1 MRILHTSDWHAGK
14 TLYKQ
19 DRLPDLQH
27 ALQQMLD
34 LIEQQKI
41 DLLVVAGDLYD
52 SFHPPAR
59 AMAVLNQFFLDLH
72 RRQVPALIIAGNHDS
87 AHLWQSMREILALA
101 SVRVFDRIQRQ
112 AHWVTQVGD
121 QSLCLT
127 ALPYP
132 SERQLVRLATTFEAG
147 AENLA
152 QQRQRYA
159 DKVAA
164 LLDMLSRERP
174 QADHH
179 LLCAHLMLSGAE
191 PTHSERSLSLA
202 DTFAVQPQHLPEHF
216 DYIALGHIHKC
227 QQVKGAAAP
236 AWYSGTPYQID
247 FSEQGMDK
255 SVQII
260 DFAAGKRPQI
270 SQHPLELSHPLQLI
284 QCHEDL
290 IAENRSSWAEMPG
303 YLKLRIQVDA
313 PRKGLADSLRDAL
326 GPRLLQVEIILPR
339 QQEQRPRWQDLRL
352 DDPLSV
358 YRAYCEAQNLPL
370 NRDLQQTFEQLWERS
385 QNQRQSD

>member
-19 DRLPDLQH
+19 DRLPDLQY
-27 ALQQMLD
+27 ALDQILV
-34 LIEQQKI
+34 LVEKERI
-41 DLLVVAGDLYD
+41 DLVIVAGDLYD
-52 SFHPPAR
+52 TFHPSAQ
-59 AMAVLNQFFLDLH
+59 ALAVLNQFFLALH
-72 RRQVPALIIAGNHDS
+72 QRRIPALVIAGNHDS
-87 AHLWQSMREILALA
+87 SHLWRSMRDILSLA
-101 SVRVFDRIQRQ
+101 SIQVFDRIQRE
-112 AHWVTQVGD
+112 AYWVTRIQG

-132 SERQLVRLATTFEAG
+132 SERQLVRLAGHE
-147 AENLA
+147 LSMV

-164 LLDMLSRERP
+164 LLEWLTRERP
-174 QADHH
+174 EADRH

-191 PTHSERSLSLA
+191 PTYSERSLSLA

-227 QQVKGAAAP
+227 QQVKGTP
-236 AWYSGTPYQID
+236 VPSWYSGTPYQID
-247 FSEQGMDK
+247 FGEQDMKK

-260 DFAAGKRPQI
+260 DLAGKVPQI
-270 SQHPLELSHPLQLI
+270 HSQALDLLNPLHFI

-290 IAENRSSWAEMPG
+290 IPENKALWSETSG
-303 YLKLRIQVDA
+303 YLKLRIQVEA
-313 PRKGLADSLRDAL
+313 PRKGLADSLRAAL
-326 GPRLLQVEIILPR
+326 GPRLLQVEIITPQQRERSPR
-339 QQEQRPRWQDLRL
+339 YQALRL

-358 YRAYCEAQNLPL
+358 YRVYCQAQNLPL
-370 NRDLQQTFEQLWERS
+370 SKGLQETFEQLWERA
-385 QNQRQSD
+385 QQQSPSGD

>member
-27 ALQQMLD
+27 ALQQMLN
-34 LIEQQKI
+34 LIESQQI

-87 AHLWQSMREILALA
+87 SHLWQSMREILALA
-101 SVRVFDRIQRQ
+101 SVRVFDRIQRD
-112 AHWVTQVGD
+112 AHWVMRVGD

-132 SERQLVRLATTFEAG
+132 SERQLVRLASAG
-147 AENLA
+147 AESLA

-159 DKVAA
+159 DKVAT
-164 LLDMLSRERP
+164 LLDMLARDRP
-174 QADHH
+174 AADHH

-202 DTFAVQPQHLPEHF
+202 DTFAVQPQQLPEHF

-247 FSEQGMDK
+247 FSEQGMGK

-260 DFAAGKRPQI
+260 DFGAGKQPQI
-270 SQHPLELSHPLQLI
+270 SQHALDLSHPLHLI

-290 IAENRSSWAEMPG
+290 IAENRSSWAETPG
-303 YLKLRIQVDA
+303 YLKLRIQVEA
-313 PRKGLADSLRDAL
+313 PRKGLADSLREAL
-326 GPRLLQVEIILPR
+326 GPRLLQVEIMTPR
-339 QQEQRPRWQDLRL
+339 QQARRPRWQDLRL

-358 YRAYCEAQNLPL
+358 YRAYCEAQDLPL
-370 NRDLQQTFEQLWERS
+370 GRELEQTFAQLWERS